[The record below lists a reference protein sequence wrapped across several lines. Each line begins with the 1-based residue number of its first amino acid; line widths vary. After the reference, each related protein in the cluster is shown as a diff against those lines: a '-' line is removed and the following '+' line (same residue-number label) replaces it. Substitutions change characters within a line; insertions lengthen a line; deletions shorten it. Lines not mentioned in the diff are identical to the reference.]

1 MDLPLRV
8 FAARLREREPALAWL
23 TTNIPNPLPSPNAA
37 NEAYLL
43 ELARLMAALDR
54 RPEAVGLLDHLIEF
68 AQRNGRTH
76 SLIQAK
82 VVRASLSDQA
92 EDLCDA
98 LRLAKPEGYI
108 STFIDAGAPVQRL
121 LRMMLKQASAGD
133 GLADYIRDLLLAFD
147 PAVQKPAPAAG
158 VD

>member
-1 MDLPLRV
+1 M
-8 FAARLREREPALAWL
+8 
-23 TTNIPNPLPSPNAA
+23 PNAA

-68 AQRNGRTH
+68 AQSNGRTH

-92 EDLCDA
+92 EDLVRC
-98 LRLAKPEGYI
+98 
-108 STFIDAGAPVQRL
+108 FAPC
-121 LRMMLKQASAGD
+121 QA
-133 GLADYIRDLLLAFD
+133 
-147 PAVQKPAPAAG
+147 
-158 VD
+158 